1 MKYKKRS
8 LKKKQQ
14 PQRQRHRF
22 SKKYVQRGGGFMDVI
37 TAGINAMEGRTH
49 TCMAVHTT
57 EPLVVVGDGAGTVT
71 LWEINYLDPG
81 QAPPKKL
88 AQLIG
93 LPTAVKC
100 VEFHKTFPLVAGACN
115 DIVLMWRFDQIS
127 REQEQQQVQPSHM
140 VSDFRVRNETEVE
153 QE

>member
-1 MKYKKRS
+1 
-8 LKKKQQ
+8 
-14 PQRQRHRF
+14 
-22 SKKYVQRGGGFMDVI
+22 MDVI

-49 TCMAVHTT
+49 TCMAVHPT

-100 VEFHKTFPLVAGACN
+100 VEFHKTFPIVAGACN
-115 DIVLMWRFDQIS
+115 AQGVAVPL
-127 REQEQQQVQPSHM
+127 
-140 VSDFRVRNETEVE
+140 
-153 QE
+153 